1 MYQMSENIKSR
12 VKRIFGKKNEEA
24 ESQEAAL

>member
-1 MYQMSENIKSR
+1 MYQMSENTKAR
-12 VKRIFGKKNEEA
+12 MKRIFGKKNEEA

>member
-1 MYQMSENIKSR
+1 MYQMSENTKSR
-12 VKRIFGKKNEEA
+12 MKRIFGKKKEEA